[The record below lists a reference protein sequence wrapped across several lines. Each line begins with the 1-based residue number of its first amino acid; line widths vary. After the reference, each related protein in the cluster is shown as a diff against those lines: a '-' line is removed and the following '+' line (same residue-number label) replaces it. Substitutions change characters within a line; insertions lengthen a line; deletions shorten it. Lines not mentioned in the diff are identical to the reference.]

1 MQSQK
6 VQLEKYQSENQIL
19 RSINEREKNDAHL
32 FIDQL
37 KLKQDIELNI
47 LRRER
52 DLLNSKLQ
60 ENNQTDIDKIR
71 EALRENNQLSIKVKA
86 LIEENEEIR
95 EKLER
100 AESQNNMI
108 TRNHSKTLSEY
119 STKISVLEVKFTIF
133 YLKNRALSGEI
144 AKSTINSINKIPYK
158 IK

>member
-1 MQSQK
+1 M
-6 VQLEKYQSENQIL
+6 L

-52 DLLNSKLQ
+52 DLLNAKLQ
-60 ENNQTDIDKIR
+60 ENNQADIDKIR

-86 LIEENEEIR
+86 LVEENEEIR

-133 YLKNRALSGEI
+133 YLKIELFQVKLRNRL
-144 AKSTINSINKIPYK
+144 
-158 IK
+158 